1 VESFDGITLVP
12 GGVGLATCELRR
24 TDLGKSIIKEKRSF
38 ETTCTRIIGS
48 EARQLNLLQG
58 ALLQKYVPYCVLPQ
72 EQTPK
77 EAKDLPQ
84 FFHS

>member
-1 VESFDGITLVP
+1 MNRPREVYHQRK
-12 GGVGLATCELRR
+12 AQLRNNMY
-24 TDLGKSIIKEKRSF
+24 
-38 ETTCTRIIGS
+38 RIMGS
-48 EARQLNLLQG
+48 KARQLNLLQG

-84 FFHS
+84 LFHS